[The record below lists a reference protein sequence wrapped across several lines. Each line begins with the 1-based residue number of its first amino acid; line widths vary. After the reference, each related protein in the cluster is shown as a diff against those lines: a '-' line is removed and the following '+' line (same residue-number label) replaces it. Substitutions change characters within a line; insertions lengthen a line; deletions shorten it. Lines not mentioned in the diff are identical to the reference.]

1 MNEIKTYICGCARN
15 VEPYLDDVF
24 CNINKI
30 KHLFDD
36 FHIIIY
42 YDNSNDN
49 TLVKLNELNVY
60 YKDKMTL
67 LIGKD
72 PLTNIRTQNI
82 ANARNHLLRK
92 ISQLDTDDFQYFIMM
107 DMDEVCG
114 GKLNISAIEKYLHYE
129 RQDIQLA
136 WDALSF
142 NRIVY
147 YDLWALSI
155 DPYSFSCNHYVNTNR
170 IKNQMTQFLKQE
182 FGKIILKNP
191 DYGLLPCI
199 SAFNGFAIY
208 RKNKF
213 INVKYEW
220 NIHKTLVIYPRINID
235 RMSRIVF
242 EQPISRHDDCEHRY
256 FHIRASQLNK
266 ARICISPS
274 CLFIN

>member
-1 MNEIKTYICGCARN
+1 MNTIKTYICGCAKD
-15 VEPYLDDVF
+15 VGSYLDDVF
-24 CNINKI
+24 DNIGLIGK
-30 KHLFDD
+30 LFDD

-42 YDNSNDN
+42 YDNSEDN
-49 TLVKLNELNVY
+49 TLDKLHKWNEY
-60 YKDKMTL
+60 YQDKMTL

-92 ISQLDTDDFQYFIMM
+92 IYELNDDDFPYFIMM
-107 DMDEVCG
+107 DMDEVNR
-114 GKLNISAIEKYLHYE
+114 GKLNPIALQNYLQHE
-129 RQDIQLA
+129 RNETPLS

-142 NRIVY
+142 NRIIY

-155 DPYSFSCNHYVNTNR
+155 DPYSFSCNHYENNHKV
-170 IKNQMTQFLKQE
+170 KNQMVHYLKQE
-182 FGKIILKNP
+182 LGRIVIKNATN
-191 DYGLLPCI
+191 GLLPCI

-220 NIHKTLVIYPRINID
+220 NIHKTLIIYPRQNID
-235 RMSRIVF
+235 KMSRAVF
-242 EQPISRHDDCEHRY
+242 QQPMSRHDDCEHRY

-266 ARICISPS
+266 ARICISPM
-274 CLFIN
+274 CLFQS

>member
-67 LIGKD
+67 LIGKE

-82 ANARNHLLRK
+82 ANARNGLLTK
-92 ISQLDTDDFQYFIMM
+92 IKELNNDEFQYFIMM
-107 DMDEVCG
+107 DMDEVCSS
-114 GKLNISAIEKYLHYE
+114 KFNKTALDTYLQYE
-129 RQDIQLA
+129 RTNNPLS

-142 NRIVY
+142 NRIIITICGLFLLIHM
-147 YDLWALSI
+147 DLVAI
-155 DPYSFSCNHYVNTNR
+155 IMKTR
-170 IKNQMTQFLKQE
+170 IK
-182 FGKIILKNP
+182 
-191 DYGLLPCI
+191 
-199 SAFNGFAIY
+199 
-208 RKNKF
+208 
-213 INVKYEW
+213 
-220 NIHKTLVIYPRINID
+220 
-235 RMSRIVF
+235 
-242 EQPISRHDDCEHRY
+242 
-256 FHIRASQLNK
+256 
-266 ARICISPS
+266 
-274 CLFIN
+274 

>member
-1 MNEIKTYICGCARN
+1 MIEIKTFICGCARN
-15 VEPYLDDVF
+15 IEPYIYKVF
-24 CNINKI
+24 NNINKI
-30 KHLFDD
+30 KNLYND

-42 YDNSNDN
+42 YDESEDN
-49 TLVKLNELNVY
+49 TLYKLNSLNMY

-67 LIGKD
+67 LIGNK

-82 ANARNHLLRK
+82 SNARNNILQK
-92 ISQLDTDDFQYFIMM
+92 ISELNNDDFQYFIMM
-107 DMDEVCG
+107 DMDEVCE
-114 GKLNISAIEKYLHYE
+114 GKINLSALKKYLHYE
-129 RQDIQLA
+129 KKGTPLD

-155 DPYSFSCNHYVNTNR
+155 DPYGFSCNHYENTHKV
-170 IKNQMTQFLKQE
+170 KNQMIHFLKQE
-182 FGKIILKNP
+182 LGKIVLKNP
-191 DYGLLPCI
+191 NTGLLPCI

-213 INVKYEW
+213 INIKYEW
-220 NIHKTLVIYPRINID
+220 NIHKTLVIYPREKID
-235 RMSRIVF
+235 AMSHAVF

>member
-15 VEPYLDDVF
+15 VEAYLDDVF

-30 KHLFDD
+30 KQLFDD

-42 YDNSNDN
+42 YDHSNDN
-49 TLVKLNELNVY
+49 TLVKLNEWNLY
-60 YKDKMTL
+60 YQDKMTL

-92 ISQLDTDDFQYFIMM
+92 IYELNDDEFPYFIMM

-114 GKLNISAIEKYLHYE
+114 GKLNITAIEKYLHYE
-129 RQDIQLA
+129 RQGIPLA
-136 WDALSF
+136 WDALTF

-155 DPYSFSCNHYVNTNR
+155 GPYSFSCNHYVNTNK
-170 IKNQMTQFLKQE
+170 IKNQMLHFLKQE
-182 FGKIILKNP
+182 FSKIILKNP

-274 CLFIN
+274 CLFI

>member
-1 MNEIKTYICGCARN
+1 MNTIKTYICGCAKD
-15 VEPYLDDVF
+15 VESYLDDVF
-24 CNINKI
+24 DNIGLIGK
-30 KHLFDD
+30 LFDD

-42 YDNSNDN
+42 YDNSEDN
-49 TLVKLNELNVY
+49 TLDKLNKWNEY
-60 YKDKMTL
+60 YQDKMTL

-92 ISQLDTDDFQYFIMM
+92 IYELNDDDFPYFIMM
-107 DMDEVCG
+107 DMDEVNR
-114 GKLNISAIEKYLHYE
+114 GKLNPIALQNYLHHE
-129 RQDIQLA
+129 RNETPLS

-142 NRIVY
+142 NRIIY

-155 DPYSFSCNHYVNTNR
+155 DPYSFSCNHYENNHKV
-170 IKNQMTQFLKQE
+170 KNQMVHYLKQE
-182 FGKIILKNP
+182 LGRIVIKNATN
-191 DYGLLPCI
+191 GLLPCI

-220 NIHKTLVIYPRINID
+220 NIHKTLIIYPRQNID
-235 RMSRIVF
+235 KMSRAVF
-242 EQPISRHDDCEHRY
+242 QQPMSRHDDCEHRY

-266 ARICISPS
+266 ARICISPM
-274 CLFIN
+274 CLFHS

>member
-1 MNEIKTYICGCARN
+1 MNTIKTYICGCAKD
-15 VEPYLDDVF
+15 VGSYLDDVF
-24 CNINKI
+24 DNIGLIGK
-30 KHLFDD
+30 LFDD

-42 YDNSNDN
+42 YDNSEDN
-49 TLVKLNELNVY
+49 TLDKLNKWNEY
-60 YKDKMTL
+60 YQDKMTL

-92 ISQLDTDDFQYFIMM
+92 IYELNDDDFPYFIMM
-107 DMDEVCG
+107 DMDEVNR
-114 GKLNISAIEKYLHYE
+114 GKLNPVALQNYLHHE
-129 RQDIQLA
+129 RNETPLS

-142 NRIVY
+142 NRIIY

-155 DPYSFSCNHYVNTNR
+155 DPYSFSCNHYENNHKV
-170 IKNQMTQFLKQE
+170 KNQMVHYLKQE
-182 FGKIILKNP
+182 LGRVVIKNATN
-191 DYGLLPCI
+191 GLLPCI

-220 NIHKTLVIYPRINID
+220 NIHKTLIIYPRQNID
-235 RMSRIVF
+235 KMSRAVF
-242 EQPISRHDDCEHRY
+242 QQPMSRHDDCEHRY

-266 ARICISPS
+266 ARICISPM
-274 CLFIN
+274 CLFHS